1 MIKQKRGHSTFLS
14 LSNILGAGKTR
25 GQGFCWHSLAREWRR
40 VSLAGMCRKA
50 LRSASFWAAFISRA
64 HRVGF
69 GTGLSESSPA
79 GSSAACGLGL
89 VAGHVRLHRQLFV
102 AVRINPHYSRRA
114 ESVAF
119 SKYICRSC
127 DKDSIEYQANRLAS
141 CLLMPREMLKR
152 TWHEWRDEMDPI
164 FLPDLRA
171 ANGGYNRNE
180 LTQFD
185 AIRQQKINLKAL
197 SYNASQPKTGA
208 SMPCN

>member
-89 VAGHVRLHRQLFV
+89 VAGHGRLHRQLFL
-102 AVRINPHYSRRA
+102 RRA
-114 ESVAF
+114 NQPSLFAESIERPE
-119 SKYICRSC
+119 YICKSS
-127 DKDSIEYQANRLAS
+127 DTDSIEYQANCFTS

-152 TWHEWRDEMDPI
+152 AWHEWRDEIDPI

-180 LTQFD
+180 MMQSD
-185 AIRQQKINLKAL
+185 SKK
-197 SYNASQPKTGA
+197 
-208 SMPCN
+208 